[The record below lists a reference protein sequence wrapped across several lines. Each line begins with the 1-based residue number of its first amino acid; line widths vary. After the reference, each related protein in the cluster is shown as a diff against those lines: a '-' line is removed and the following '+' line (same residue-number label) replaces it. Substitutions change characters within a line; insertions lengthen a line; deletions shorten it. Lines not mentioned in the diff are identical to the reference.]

1 MKNEFGRKLY
11 YLKEIYFI
19 TYNAMFSIAR
29 FRFVKSKGILSEQF
43 IERIMLA
50 VTEVNGCEVCS
61 YAHTKAALETGMS
74 NNEIQNMLSGINDD
88 IPSNE
93 LSGII
98 FAQHYAD
105 SRGKPSKEALKRII
119 DVYGQSKAEGIVAVV
134 RIIMMG
140 NAYGIPWSSF
150 INRFKGKPDERC
162 SLIYE
167 LSIIVSTIIFL
178 PPALLQASF
187 ANISKIPYI

>member
-1 MKNEFGRKLY
+1 
-11 YLKEIYFI
+11 
-19 TYNAMFSIAR
+19 
-29 FRFVKSKGILSEQF
+29 
-43 IERIMLA
+43 MLA